1 MMKEKSILAC
11 LVCILPEFLPK
22 NYDAQTTTT
31 NTEQEMNCNTY
42 KHQLRAPV
50 KEIKKEFK

>member
-1 MMKEKSILAC
+1 LAC